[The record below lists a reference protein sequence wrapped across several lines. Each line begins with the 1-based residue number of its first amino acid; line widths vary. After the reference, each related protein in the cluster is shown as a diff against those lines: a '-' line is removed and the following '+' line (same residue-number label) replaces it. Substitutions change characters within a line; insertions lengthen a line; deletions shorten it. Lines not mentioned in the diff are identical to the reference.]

1 MSNYNNLKTTIDAN
15 IKQNG
20 NQEITGP
27 ILNSVLNQMVN
38 ILGTGYQFAGIAT
51 LTPATDPGTPDA
63 KVFYI
68 ANGKGTY
75 TNFGSLEVTEDEVVV
90 LYWDSAWHK
99 VSTGIASQAK
109 LSELDFNVSNI
120 SNDVYGRNSKN
131 YEEGKKINTVD
142 GELIDDALFGTTSFI
157 EVDSTKG
164 YKFYFGKGVS
174 GVIAQEYKADKSAI
188 KGWYWNYTAA
198 GVKVVNAYDPSTP
211 NTTMKQETKYIRF
224 CFLLEYKNDAK
235 ALSGDDVTL
244 WKLEEISGGLIHDVE
259 TLKEDVNKLKNEP
272 NGIKKETIAAEYT
285 IEEGYVQ
292 HNSYIFEYNG
302 NASFHHSSPIH
313 LNTGDTLEIK
323 ANGYTN
329 SLSLISICKEDGM
342 LVEPIQNSSVNAIE
356 DVSYT
361 AISNCYVVCSWF
373 TLTSIK
379 ITRIVD
385 AELKGIIESC
395 NNTAPIEF
403 SNRLRGLWDNPI
415 KEIKRE
421 AGYTSIIRS
430 WGFIGDSLSSGVFNT
445 NADNVHLYDY
455 SWGQML
461 CRLTGAEGYN
471 FSYGGQYAKRWITG
485 THESGAPAQ
494 PERCWQG
501 AKQNPKDGYI
511 IALGEND
518 KAPNQQALYSY
529 GDAST
534 DIGSYDASTDTDTN
548 ANSFA
553 GYMAG
558 IVQRIRSIRPKAPI
572 FLVTMPKN
580 GTDGEI
586 REHYNNAIRG
596 VAEHFEHCYV
606 IDLYKYAQDYYYDA
620 NFKALYF
627 NATHMNALGYQW
639 TAWMMCTYID
649 WIIRKNLIAFRN
661 QQFVGTEYD
670 FTE

>member
-1 MSNYNNLKTTIDAN
+1 MSIKVKINNDWVDTN
-15 IKQNG
+15 IKAVRGVDHVNSKDVYTKEETEKKFATKESTDTKVAKTDIVQSVG
-20 NQEITGP
+20 N
-27 ILNSVLNQMVN
+27 
-38 ILGTGYQFAGIAT
+38 
-51 LTPATDPGTPDA
+51 ATDKIMSQKA
-63 KVFYI
+63 
-68 ANGKGTY
+68 
-75 TNFGSLEVTEDEVVV
+75 VTEISDKVDE
-90 LYWDSAWHK
+90 L
-99 VSTGIASQAK
+99 
-109 LSELDFNVSNI
+109 ELDT
-120 SNDVYGRNSKN
+120 YGGDSKN

-142 GELIDDALFGTTSFI
+142 GELIDDELFGTTPFI

-164 YKFYFGKGVS
+164 YKFYYGKGVT
-174 GVIAQEYKADKSAI
+174 GVIAQEYKADKTAI
-188 KGWYWNYTAA
+188 KGWYWNYNAA
-198 GVKVVNAYDPSTP
+198 GVRVVNAYDPSTP
-211 NTTMKQETKYIRF
+211 NTTMSQETKYIRF

-244 WKLEEISGGLIHDVE
+244 WKLEEISVGLIHDVK
-259 TLKEDVNKLKNEP
+259 TLKEDVDKLKNEHK
-272 NGIKKETIAAEYT
+272 GVKKETIAAEYT
-285 IEEGYVQ
+285 IEEGFVQ
-292 HNSYIFEYNG
+292 HNSYIFIYNK

-313 LNTGDTLEIK
+313 LKTGDTLEIK
-323 ANGYTN
+323 ANGYTKI
-329 SLSLISICKEDGM
+329 LSLISICKEDGT

-356 DVSYT
+356 DVYYT
-361 AISNCYVVCSWF
+361 AISECYVVCSWL

-445 NADNVHLYDY
+445 NAGSVHLYDY

-485 THESGAPAQ
+485 TQESGVPAQ

-534 DIGSYDASTDTDTN
+534 DIGSYDAATDTDTN

-553 GYMAG
+553 GYIAG
-558 IVQRIRSIRPKAPI
+558 IVQRIRSIQPKAPI

-580 GTDGEI
+580 GTDGEL
-586 REHYNNAIRG
+586 REHYNDAIRG
-596 VAEHFEHCYV
+596 VAEHFGHCYV

-627 NATHMNALGYQW
+627 NSTHMNALGYQW

-649 WIIRKNLIAFRN
+649 WIIRKNLTAFRN
-661 QQFVGTEYD
+661 HQFVGTEYD
-670 FTE
+670 FTEQQSNS